1 MDLINRTP
9 KVLAISSG
17 GGHWIQLMSIKSA
30 FTDLDVIYA
39 CVNSSY
45 QTDVGDAEFHVI
57 PNANFSQKLSLV
69 RAAFFAF
76 ILVIKTKPDVV
87 VSTGAAPGYIVASIA
102 KLRGARIV
110 WLDSI
115 ANADE
120 MSMSGRNAG
129 IFSDL
134 WLTQWPHLARRKGP
148 HYIGSIL

>member
-1 MDLINRTP
+1 
-9 KVLAISSG
+9 
-17 GGHWIQLMSIKSA
+17 
-30 FTDLDVIYA
+30 
-39 CVNSSY
+39 
-45 QTDVGDAEFHVI
+45 VGDAEFHVI